1 MFQPIRTDPP
11 SDLVRGITFVPF
23 LADGRCVL
31 IDEPGGP
38 ALPSGE
44 EPHGV
49 DISPALAELARRRL
63 PQWEGRIWT
72 GDAVDWSPPD
82 SIVAGSSRGRH
93 SCPASGHNGREM
105 TLTQLNAFVL
115 VARLGSVTAAAN
127 ALGVSESAVSQ
138 ALSALRLH
146 LGDQLVT
153 RGPVGMKLTPG
164 GSRLLATASQI
175 VVLGAEAHA
184 AVRAAQGAPEQL
196 RVVSTSTIAE
206 FMISPLTEA
215 FSKRFP
221 GSVEVSAGVAVTK
234 EMSVLIANRLA
245 DVAISSAIP
254 EDPGMALATEP
265 IFKYRLVVVTAGQ
278 PRLRGGP
285 RQWLWFV
292 DPSGT
297 DPGSETG
304 QLLTSLAIPEEQVRV
319 FPNQTAAWAAAADG
333 TGVAP
338 AVEHLVTQRLRRGE
352 LSRVEAPG
360 CKLDACW
367 HVTLL
372 ERQHQSAAASSF
384 RRYLGTPEAMH
395 LMRSPAGGVPPS
407 RFRPPVYVTIWS

>member
-1 MFQPIRTDPP
+1 M
-11 SDLVRGITFVPF
+11 
-23 LADGRCVL
+23 
-31 IDEPGGP
+31 
-38 ALPSGE
+38 
-44 EPHGV
+44 
-49 DISPALAELARRRL
+49 ISA
-63 PQWEGRIWT
+63 
-72 GDAVDWSPPD
+72 
-82 SIVAGSSRGRH
+82 
-93 SCPASGHNGREM
+93 M

-153 RGPVGMKLTPG
+153 RGPVGMTLTAG

-206 FMISPLTEA
+206 FVISPLTEA
-215 FSKRFP
+215 FTKRFP

-234 EMSVLIANRLA
+234 EMSVLVANRLA
-245 DVAISSAIP
+245 DVAISSAMP
-254 EDPGMALATEP
+254 EDPALALVTEP

-292 DPSGT
+292 DPAGT
-297 DPGSETG
+297 DPESETG
-304 QLLTSLAIPEEQVRV
+304 QMLA
-319 FPNQTAAWAAAADG
+319 TL
-333 TGVAP
+333 GVA
-338 AVEHLVTQRLRRGE
+338 
-352 LSRVEAPG
+352 
-360 CKLDACW
+360 
-367 HVTLL
+367 
-372 ERQHQSAAASSF
+372 
-384 RRYLGTPEAMH
+384 
-395 LMRSPAGGVPPS
+395 
-407 RFRPPVYVTIWS
+407 